1 MKFFLAS
8 IYLVIIIQFYGNT
21 ISNILSINGL
31 NLIDDI
37 LMILMFIVLIF
48 KRQNRSQIL
57 SNYIYLF
64 IVVCVVSASI
74 NTVSLDVFILQI
86 RSYLLPVVVYF
97 IVPKLGLS
105 REQII
110 RVFKNIVILSIP
122 VLISALFEYV
132 TGQTLFVTEDRYGG
146 KLSFDAEK
154 FRIYSTIGNPID
166 YSNMVIIMICIFVP
180 SFVYRRYLIFNK
192 KNTIILSFAFFVSLF
207 MSASRG
213 PILALIVGLL
223 GFFLISKKVK
233 FKSVFKLALFTS
245 PAIFY
250 YGNNVL
256 GRFSDFNLD
265 VDDGY
270 RALWLS
276 KAMEIVKDNL
286 LFGVGPGKFGGW
298 ISINY
303 KPSYIYDVYN
313 FDTDGISSI
322 DMFFP
327 HLMGE
332 TGIIGLISYVLIYR
346 VAYKYF
352 KNALNKSNSETDAYV
367 ASVAFLL
374 IPMLM
379 IIGMTSISLETQLVL
394 VLTFLI
400 IGLSE
405 QFLKLRNENNTS
417 ISN

>member
-1 MKFFLAS
+1 
-8 IYLVIIIQFYGNT
+8 
-21 ISNILSINGL
+21 
-31 NLIDDI
+31 
-37 LMILMFIVLIF
+37 
-48 KRQNRSQIL
+48 
-57 SNYIYLF
+57 
-64 IVVCVVSASI
+64 
-74 NTVSLDVFILQI
+74 
-86 RSYLLPVVVYF
+86 
-97 IVPKLGLS
+97 
-105 REQII
+105 
-110 RVFKNIVILSIP
+110 
-122 VLISALFEYV
+122 
-132 TGQTLFVTEDRYGG
+132 
-146 KLSFDAEK
+146 
-154 FRIYSTIGNPID
+154 
-166 YSNMVIIMICIFVP
+166 
-180 SFVYRRYLIFNK
+180 
-192 KNTIILSFAFFVSLF
+192 